1 MTVPGTSI
9 GPAAR
14 MRAIIVDDEELA
26 RRGIRALLKRA
37 GDVEIVS
44 ECGNGEEAIRAISAA
59 EPEIVYLD
67 IQMQGKTG
75 FDVIAALPKTKC
87 PHVIFVTAF
96 DRFAVR
102 AFEIHALDYLLKPVN
117 EARFNASLARAR
129 AAVAGARDGSMMRRF
144 WQMAAELRGSSGQ
157 DLLPSMTDRIPLKT
171 RGRVMIVSVTDIDW
185 VEADGD
191 YVSVHVGANSWLLR
205 ETIAAAEARLALS
218 GFVRIHRSTLV
229 NINRVRELLP
239 LTKGEFTVVL
249 LDGTELKLSRNYR
262 FALERL
268 VGKTL

>member
-1 MTVPGTSI
+1 MT
-9 GPAAR
+9 
-14 MRAIIVDDEELA
+14 MRAIIVDDEDLA

-44 ECGNGEEAIRAISAA
+44 ECSSGEEAIRAIGAA
-59 EPEIVYLD
+59 EPELVYLD
-67 IQMQGKTG
+67 IQMPGKTG
-75 FDVIAALPKTKC
+75 FDVIRALPETKC
-87 PHVIFVTAF
+87 PHVVFVTAF

-117 EARFNASLARAR
+117 EARFNESLARAR
-129 AAVAGARDGSMMRRF
+129 AALAGARDGSMMRRF
-144 WQMAAELRGSSGQ
+144 WQLSKELRASPGQ
-157 DLLPSMTDRIPLKT
+157 NPPSPIADRIPVRT
-171 RGRVMIVSVTDIDW
+171 HGRVMIVNVADIDW

-191 YVSVHVGANSWLLR
+191 YVSVHVGAQSWLLR

-229 NINRVRELLP
+229 NIYRVRELLP
-239 LTKGEFTVVL
+239 LSKGEFTVVL

-268 VGKTL
+268 LGRAL

>member
-1 MTVPGTSI
+1 MTL
-9 GPAAR
+9 
-14 MRAIIVDDEELA
+14 RAIIVDDEDLA
-26 RRGIRALLKRA
+26 RRGIRALLQRA

-44 ECGNGEEAIRAISAA
+44 ECESGEEAIRAISAMQ
-59 EPEIVYLD
+59 PELVYLD
-67 IQMQGKTG
+67 IQMPGKTG
-75 FDVIAALPKTKC
+75 FDVIGALPETKC

-117 EARFNASLARAR
+117 EARFDESLARAR
-129 AAVAGARDGSMMRRF
+129 AAIAGARDDSMIRRF
-144 WQMAAELRGSSGQ
+144 LQMATELRTSSAAE
-157 DLLPSMTDRIPLKT
+157 DLLPTTSDRIPVKAQ
-171 RGRVMIVSVTDIDW
+171 GRVMILRVAEIDW

-191 YVSVHVGANSWLLR
+191 YVTVHVGAKSWLLR

-229 NINRVRELLP
+229 NIHRVRELLP
-239 LTKGEFTVVL
+239 LSKGEFTVVL

-262 FALERL
+262 FALEHL
-268 VGKTL
+268 LGKAL

>member
-1 MTVPGTSI
+1 MT
-9 GPAAR
+9 

-44 ECGNGEEAIRAISAA
+44 ECGSCEEAIKAINAA
-59 EPEIVYLD
+59 EPELVYLD
-67 IQMQGKTG
+67 VQMQGKTG
-75 FDVIAALPKTKC
+75 FEVIAALPKSKC

-117 EARFNASLARAR
+117 EERFNASLARAR
-129 AAVAGARDGSMMRRF
+129 AAVAGAQNDSMVRRF
-144 WQMAAELRGSSGQ
+144 WQMATELRASSGR
-157 DLLPSMTDRIPLKT
+157 DLFPSMTDRIPVKAH
-171 RGRVMIVSVTDIDW
+171 GRVMIVNVAEIDW

-191 YVSVHVGANSWLLR
+191 YVSVHVGAKSWLLR

-229 NINRVRELLP
+229 NIRHVRELQP
-239 LTKGEFTVVL
+239 LSKGEFTVVL
-249 LDGTELKLSRNYR
+249 LDGTQLKLSRNYR

-268 VGKTL
+268 WGKDL

>member
-1 MTVPGTSI
+1 MI
-9 GPAAR
+9 

-26 RRGIRALLKRA
+26 RRGIRALLERA

-44 ECGNGEEAIRAISAA
+44 ECGTGDEAIRAISAA
-59 EPEIVYLD
+59 EPELVYLD

-75 FDVIAALPKTKC
+75 FDVIAALPETKC

-117 EARFNASLARAR
+117 EERFNVSLQRAR
-129 AAVAGARDGSMMRRF
+129 AAVAGARDGSMIRRF
-144 WQMAAELRGSSGQ
+144 WQIATELRASSGQ
-157 DLLPSMTDRIPLKT
+157 ELLPSMADRIPVKT
-171 RGRVMIVSVTDIDW
+171 RGRVMIVNVAEIDW

-191 YVSVHVGANSWLLR
+191 YVSVHVGAKSWLLR

-229 NINRVRELLP
+229 NIYRVQELLP
-239 LTKGEFTVVL
+239 LSKGEFTVVL
-249 LDGTELKLSRNYR
+249 VDGSEHKLSRNYR

-268 VGKTL
+268 LGKIL

>member
-1 MTVPGTSI
+1 MS
-9 GPAAR
+9 
-14 MRAIIVDDEELA
+14 MRAIIVDDENLA
-26 RRGIRALLKRA
+26 RRGIRALLERA

-44 ECGNGEEAIRAISAA
+44 ECGSGEEAIRAISAE
-59 EPEIVYLD
+59 EPELVYLD

-75 FDVIAALPKTKC
+75 FDVIAALPEAVC

-96 DRFAVR
+96 DRFAIR

-117 EARFNASLARAR
+117 ETRFNESLARAR
-129 AAVAGARDGSMMRRF
+129 TAVANARDGSMIRRF
-144 WQMAAELRGSSGQ
+144 WQMTSELRASPGQ
-157 DLLPSMTDRIPLKT
+157 KPPSTADRIPVKAH
-171 RGRVMIVSVTDIDW
+171 GRIIIVKVAEIDW

-191 YVSVHVGANSWLLR
+191 YVSVHVGAKSWLLR

-229 NINRVRELLP
+229 NIYRVRELLP
-239 LTKGEFTVVL
+239 LSKGEFTVVL

-268 VGKTL
+268 LGKAL

>member
-1 MTVPGTSI
+1 
-9 GPAAR
+9 

-26 RRGIRALLKRA
+26 RRGIRALLQRA

-44 ECGNGEEAIRAISAA
+44 ECGSGEEAIKAISAA
-59 EPEIVYLD
+59 QPELVYLD
-67 IQMQGKTG
+67 VQMQGKTG

-96 DRFAVR
+96 ERFAVR

-117 EARFNASLARAR
+117 EERFNASLARAR
-129 AAVAGARDGSMMRRF
+129 AAIAGARDGSMLRRF
-144 WQMAAELRGSSGQ
+144 WQMTTELRAASGQSSG
-157 DLLPSMTDRIPLKT
+157 TDRIPVKT
-171 RGRVMIVSVTDIDW
+171 HGRVMIVNVPEIDW

-191 YVSVHVGANSWLLR
+191 YVSVHVGAKSWLLR

-229 NINRVRELLP
+229 NICRVRELLP
-239 LTKGEFTVVL
+239 LSKGEFTVVL
-249 LDGTELKLSRNYR
+249 RDGTELKLSRNYR

-268 VGKTL
+268 LGKTL

>member
-1 MTVPGTSI
+1 MNI
-9 GPAAR
+9 
-14 MRAIIVDDEELA
+14 RAVIVDDEELA
-26 RRGIRALLKRA
+26 RRGIRALLQRA

-44 ECGNGEEAIRAISAA
+44 ECGSGEEAIKAISAA
-59 EPEIVYLD
+59 EPELVYLD

-96 DRFAVR
+96 ERFAVR
-102 AFEIHALDYLLKPVN
+102 AFETHALDYLLKPVN
-117 EARFNASLARAR
+117 EARFKASLARAR
-129 AAVAGARDGSMMRRF
+129 AAVASGRDGSMVRRF
-144 WQMAAELRGSSGQ
+144 WQMAAELRASAGQ
-157 DLLPSMTDRIPLKT
+157 DLLPSMTDRIPVKT
-171 RGRVMIVSVTDIDW
+171 HGRVMIVNVAEIDW

-191 YVSVHVGANSWLLR
+191 YVSVHVGAKSWLLR

-229 NINRVRELLP
+229 NIYCVRELLP
-239 LTKGEFTVVL
+239 LSKGEFTVVL

-268 VGKTL
+268 LGKTL

>member
-1 MTVPGTSI
+1 MM
-9 GPAAR
+9 
-14 MRAIIVDDEELA
+14 MRAVIVDDEELA
-26 RRGIRALLKRA
+26 RRGIRALLRRA

-44 ECGNGEEAIRAISAA
+44 ECGSGEEAIRAISAA
-59 EPEIVYLD
+59 EPDLVYLD

-75 FDVIAALPKTKC
+75 FDVIEALPKGKC

-96 DRFAVR
+96 NRFAVR
-102 AFEIHALDYLLKPVN
+102 AFEIHALDYLLKPVH
-117 EARFNASLARAR
+117 EERFNASLARAR
-129 AAVAGARDGSMMRRF
+129 AAVAGVRDGSMMRRF
-144 WQMAAELRGSSGQ
+144 WQAAAEWRASSGQ
-157 DLLPSMTDRIPLKT
+157 GSAPSMPDRIPLKT
-171 RGRVMIVSVTDIDW
+171 HGRVMIVNVAEIDW

-191 YVSVHVGANSWLLR
+191 YVSVHVGAKSWLLR

-229 NINRVRELLP
+229 NVYRVRELLP
-239 LTKGEFTVVL
+239 LSKGEFTVVL

-268 VGKTL
+268 LGKTL

>member
-1 MTVPGTSI
+1 MTL
-9 GPAAR
+9 
-14 MRAIIVDDEELA
+14 RAIIVDDEDLA
-26 RRGIRALLKRA
+26 RRGIRALLQRA

-44 ECGNGEEAIRAISAA
+44 ECGSGEEAIRAISAT
-59 EPEIVYLD
+59 EPELVYLD
-67 IQMQGKTG
+67 IQMPGKTG
-75 FDVIAALPKTKC
+75 FDVIGALPEAKC

-96 DRFAVR
+96 DRFAIR

-117 EARFNASLARAR
+117 EARFNESLARAR
-129 AAVAGARDGSMMRRF
+129 AAVAGARDDSMMRRF
-144 WQMAAELRGSSGQ
+144 LQMATELRASKGE
-157 DLLPSMTDRIPLKT
+157 DLLPTTADRIPVKAQ
-171 RGRVMIVSVTDIDW
+171 GRVMILRVAEIDW

-191 YVSVHVGANSWLLR
+191 YVSVHTGAKSWLLR

-229 NINRVRELLP
+229 NIHRVRELLP
-239 LTKGEFTVVL
+239 LSKGEFTVVL

-268 VGKTL
+268 LGKAL

>member
-1 MTVPGTSI
+1 MTL
-9 GPAAR
+9 
-14 MRAIIVDDEELA
+14 RAIIVDDEELA

-37 GDVEIVS
+37 GDVDIVS
-44 ECGNGEEAIRAISAA
+44 ECGSGDEAIRAISAA
-59 EPEIVYLD
+59 EPELVYLD

-75 FDVIAALPKTKC
+75 FDVIAALPETKC

-96 DRFAVR
+96 DRFAIR
-102 AFEIHALDYLLKPVN
+102 AFEVHALDYLLKPVN
-117 EARFNASLARAR
+117 EARFNESLARAR
-129 AAVAGARDGSMMRRF
+129 AAVAGARNGSKIRRF
-144 WQMAAELRGSSGQ
+144 WQMATELRASPGN
-157 DLLPSMTDRIPLKT
+157 DLLPSMPDRIPVKSQ
-171 RGRVMIVSVTDIDW
+171 GRVIIVNVADIDR

-191 YVSVHVGANSWLLR
+191 YVSVHAGAKRWLLR

-229 NINRVRELLP
+229 NIYRVRELLP
-239 LTKGEFTVVL
+239 LSKGEFTVVL

-268 VGKTL
+268 LGKTL

>member
-1 MTVPGTSI
+1 MTV
-9 GPAAR
+9 
-14 MRAIIVDDEELA
+14 RAIIVDDEDLA

-44 ECGNGEEAIRAISAA
+44 ECGSGEEAIRAISQT
-59 EPEIVYLD
+59 EPELVYLD
-67 IQMQGKTG
+67 IQMPGKTG
-75 FDVIAALPKTKC
+75 FDVIGALPETKC

-96 DRFAVR
+96 DRFAIK

-129 AAVAGARDGSMMRRF
+129 AAIAGARDGSMIRRF
-144 WQMAAELRGSSGQ
+144 WQMTNEFRASSGQ
-157 DLLPSMTDRIPLKT
+157 NPAATLADRIPVKSH
-171 RGRVMIVSVTDIDW
+171 GRVVIVNVAEIDW

-191 YVSVHVGANSWLLR
+191 YVSVHVGAKSWLLR

-218 GFVRIHRSTLV
+218 GFARIHRSTLV
-229 NINRVRELLP
+229 NIYRVRELLP
-239 LTKGEFTVVL
+239 LSKGEFTVVL

-268 VGKTL
+268 LGKAL

>member
-1 MTVPGTSI
+1 MSL
-9 GPAAR
+9 
-14 MRAIIVDDEELA
+14 RAIIVDDEDLA

-44 ECGNGEEAIRAISAA
+44 ECANGEEAIRAINAT
-59 EPEIVYLD
+59 EPELVYLD
-67 IQMQGKTG
+67 IQMPGKTG
-75 FDVIAALPKTKC
+75 FDVIGALPEAKC

-117 EARFNASLARAR
+117 ETRFSESLARAR
-129 AAVAGARDGSMMRRF
+129 ATIAGARDGSIVRRF
-144 WQMAAELRGSSGQ
+144 WQMTQELGASPGQ
-157 DLLPSMTDRIPLKT
+157 DLSSPLADRIPVKT
-171 RGRVMIVSVTDIDW
+171 NGRVVIVNVAEIDW

-191 YVSVHVGANSWLLR
+191 YVSVHVGPKSWMLR

-229 NINRVRELLP
+229 NIYRVRELLP
-239 LTKGEFTVVL
+239 LSKGEFTVVL
-249 LDGTELKLSRNYR
+249 LDGSELKLSRNYR

-268 VGKTL
+268 LGKAL